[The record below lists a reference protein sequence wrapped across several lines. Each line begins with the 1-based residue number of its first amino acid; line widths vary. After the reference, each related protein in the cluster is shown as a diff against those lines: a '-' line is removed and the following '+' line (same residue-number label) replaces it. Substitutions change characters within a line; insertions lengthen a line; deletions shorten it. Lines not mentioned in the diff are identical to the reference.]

1 VRAGYEVL
9 ARNWRCPAGEVDL
22 IVAAPGVV
30 VFCEVKARQ
39 GSGYGGPQGAVDW
52 RKQRRVRHLAVIWLA
67 EHRPGAV
74 EVRFDV
80 AAVVGAKIEV
90 IIGAF

>member
-1 VRAGYEVL
+1 VL
-9 ARNWRCPAGEVDL
+9 ARNWRGSDGEVDL

-30 VFCEVKARQ
+30 VFCEVKARRTA
-39 GSGYGGPQGAVDW
+39 GFGGPEAAVDW
-52 RKQRRVRHLAVIWLA
+52 RKQRRLRRLAARWLA

-74 EVRFDV
+74 DIRFDV
-80 AAVVGAKIEV
+80 VAVVGAKLEV